1 MDKEKGTGCVTSAI
15 ARSHSCRLL
24 RVVSSK
30 VRSALAK
37 IQHEGRNLAFD
48 WEGCYITAHSP
59 DSVAYCYR
67 VFIKLPSFLKYTP
80 IA

>member
-15 ARSHSCRLL
+15 ARSHSCRLP

-48 WEGCYITAHSP
+48 
-59 DSVAYCYR
+59 
-67 VFIKLPSFLKYTP
+67 
-80 IA
+80 